1 VTGVLAAGMA
11 AGIKKGEALDLA
23 LIVSEREATVA
34 GVFTTNKVV
43 APPLIWDRQRLRRGK
58 GRAIIVNSGNANACT
73 GRRGYDDAVTMAALT
88 ARALGVPRE
97 DVYVGSTGVI
107 GKPLPMEKIEAAIPL
122 LAARLHRHGGEDAA
136 RAIMT
141 TDTTVKTAAVS
152 DSIGGRTVTVGGIA
166 KGSGMIH
173 PNMATMLAYLATDA
187 QVPRTVLQRGL
198 RQATERSFNRIPV
211 DGDTSTNDMVLCM
224 ANGMAGNRPFKPGS
238 ADARRFQSLLDHVCL
253 DLAKKVAWDG
263 EGATKFVELRVKGA
277 RTQADALR
285 AAITIATSSLVKTA
299 WFGEDA
305 NWGRTM
311 AALGRSGARIAE
323 DRIAIM
329 VGPVQIVRRGMGLG
343 PDAEEQ
349 ANAVMKSREFTVTI
363 NLGMGHADAT
373 VWTTDLTMDYIKI
386 NASYRS

>member
-1 VTGVLAAGMA
+1 MTGVLAAGMA